1 MADVNATVAPLQTL
15 STRVLERAT
24 TAIYG
29 LRTKA
34 VIAMRNLLSEMNT
47 TFKTF

>member
-1 MADVNATVAPLQTL
+1 MADVNAIVAPLQTL
-15 STRVLERAT
+15 LTKILEKTT